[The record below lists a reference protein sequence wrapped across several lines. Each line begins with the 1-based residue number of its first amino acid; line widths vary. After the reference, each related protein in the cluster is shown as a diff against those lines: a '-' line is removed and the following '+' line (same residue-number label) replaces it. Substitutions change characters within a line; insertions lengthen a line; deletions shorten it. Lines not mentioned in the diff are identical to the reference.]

1 MAAAPELDPLREG
14 AALTARDPD
23 FRADPDACYDPL
35 RNAAPLYWDAA
46 YGRYLVTRH
55 ADARQ
60 VLRQRE
66 FSVDARQSRED
77 SYLRRLA
84 GTGVAPGAGEGAY
97 EPPLVL
103 LDDPAHRRVRQLMS
117 KAFTPRAIEAMRPRI
132 VAITH
137 QQLASLAGETDIDF
151 IERYAGPL
159 PTRIIAEMMGL
170 PAADCPDLKRWS
182 DAILQGY
189 DPERDATTQRLL
201 RDSYLAMSGLFRDT
215 LAARRRAPRE
225 DLISAMVRAQESR
238 DRLSDLEIISLCTQ
252 LLVAGNVTTTDLM
265 GNGLHALLQHPEQC
279 LKLRARPELIAQA
292 VDEMLRYDCPL
303 TETGRIALT
312 ETRVGGCPV
321 AHGDTLTVALAAA
334 NHDAAQFADPHV
346 FDIERDAT
354 AHLAFGS
361 GSHVCLGAPLAR
373 LEGEICLQAFIEHFP
388 QLRAGSAPPTRRE
401 LPFFRGF
408 VRLPVCLV

>member
-1 MAAAPELDPLREG
+1 MAAAPDAEPLREG
-14 AALTARDPD
+14 VALTARDPV
-23 FRADPDACYDPL
+23 FRADPDACYDQL
-35 RNAAPLYWDAA
+35 RARAALYRDAA
-46 YGRYLVTRH
+46 YGRYLVTRYE
-55 ADARQ
+55 DGRQ

-66 FSVDARQSRED
+66 FSVDARQSHPD

-84 GTGVAPGAGEGAY
+84 GTGVAPGVGASAY

-103 LDDPAHRRVRQLMS
+103 LDDPAHRRIRLLMS
-117 KAFTPRAIEAMRPRI
+117 KAFTPRAVAAMRPRI
-132 VAITH
+132 ELITR
-137 QQLASLAGETDIDF
+137 QQLAALEGASEIDF

-170 PAADCPDLKRWS
+170 PAADCADLKRWS

-189 DPERDATTQRLL
+189 DPARDAATQSLL

-215 LAARRRAPRE
+215 LTARRRAPRE

-265 GNGLHALLQHPEQC
+265 GNGLHALLQHPEQL
-279 LKLRARPELIAQA
+279 LKLRARPALMAQA

-303 TETGRIALT
+303 TETGRVALT
-312 ETRVGGCPV
+312 ATRVGGCPV

-334 NHDAAQFADPHV
+334 NHDAAQFPQPHV

-361 GSHVCLGAPLAR
+361 GPHVCLGAPLAR
-373 LEGEICLQAFIEHFP
+373 LEGEICLQAFIARYP
-388 QLRAGSAPPTRRE
+388 SLRAGSVPPTRRE

-408 VRLPVCLV
+408 ARLPVRLV